1 MRLWVED
8 RLKAV
13 LAATATRRLHAHR
26 EATALFA
33 RGVGDGTDIV
43 EKEMYTF
50 GDRSGESLTLRPEGL
65 RAACAS
71 VRSTACSITKRS
83 ARYQG
88 PMFRYE
94 RPQKGRY
101 RQFEQL
107 GVECFGF
114 AGPAIDAEPLGL
126 CAD

>member
-1 MRLWVED
+1 MPALMRLWVED

-13 LAATATRRLHAHR
+13 LARYGYAQVRMPIV

-50 GDRSGESLTLRPEGL
+50 EDRSGESLTLRPKGL

-71 VRSTACSITKRS
+71 EEHGLLPITKRS
-83 ARYQG
+83 ALYQG
-88 PMFRYE
+88 PHVSLRAAPE
-94 RPQKGRY
+94 GA
-101 RQFEQL
+101 L
-107 GVECFGF
+107 
-114 AGPAIDAEPLGL
+114 PAV
-126 CAD
+126 